1 MRWLLSSLH
10 SAFLCR
16 SRCANCISLSMG
28 FAGQETR
35 SISFLYHIAPTAA
48 RRYSWR
54 IIAYHHHM
62 EAEYEIAGSDIYEA
76 YIADEQRYRQ
86 VTPP

>member
-1 MRWLLSSLH
+1 
-10 SAFLCR
+10 
-16 SRCANCISLSMG
+16 
-28 FAGQETR
+28 
-35 SISFLYHIAPTAA
+35 
-48 RRYSWR
+48 
-54 IIAYHHHM
+54 M